1 MRFRA
6 PDEKPVVWIGSSYRD
21 LVAMPA
27 NIQKQ
32 IGRALYIAQHGD
44 RADFSKP
51 MHGRDLANVM
61 EIVVDDLN
69 RTIRGAYTTAF
80 KDVVYVLDIFV
91 KKSRVEAQ
99 PRSET
104 KIESEGVT
112 ERQRSTMKRKK
123 ETHSD
128 DTQVLV
134 LKGSVFAQLDCRM
147 RTICSVNRD
156 SSMSSATR

>member
-69 RTIRGAYTTAF
+69 RTIRGAYTTAC

-91 KKSRVEAQ
+91 KKSKSGSATPKRDEDRIRRRYRAAKEHYEAQ
-99 PRSET
+99 
-104 KIESEGVT
+104 
-112 ERQRSTMKRKK
+112 KR
-123 ETHSD
+123 D
-128 DTQVLV
+128 A
-134 LKGSVFAQLDCRM
+134 F
-147 RTICSVNRD
+147 
-156 SSMSSATR
+156 